1 MKCYKFISLLAVFFA
16 VTTLTHAQNAGPCTG
31 SEYATDA
38 EFFRAYASAQSSDAT
53 ASKKKAMTGARQPLK
68 TKSKQKQ
75 KLLPNRR
82 LRYPVLTLL
91 NSTA

>member
-38 EFFRAYASAQSSDAT
+38 EFSVRMPLHRVVMQQLPR
-53 ASKKKAMTGARQPLK
+53 KKP
-68 TKSKQKQ
+68 
-75 KLLPNRR
+75 
-82 LRYPVLTLL
+82 
-91 NSTA
+91 